1 MPFTN
6 KLIKFA
12 FPINSNK
19 LLKLNIMKIKNVIL
33 LLAGAIIILSSCGQ
47 TKTGNLK
54 LKQEIDTLSY
64 AIGTDIGNNLKR
76 SAIDELNYDLFTQ
89 GMKDALEEN
98 ELKISEE
105 EIQKFLRNYSTK
117 LREKQTKMREERLTK
132 NLEEGR
138 AFLDE
143 NKKKSGIITT
153 ESGLQYEIIK
163 EGTGLHPGPLDMVKC
178 HYHGTLIDGTVF
190 DSSVE
195 RGDTAE
201 FALNRVIKGWTEGL
215 QLMKEGA
222 KYKFYIPTELAY
234 GQNIRPGGKI
244 EENMALIFE
253 VELFE
258 VIPNE
263 QK

>member
-1 MPFTN
+1 
-6 KLIKFA
+6 
-12 FPINSNK
+12 
-19 LLKLNIMKIKNVIL
+19 MKIKNVL
-33 LLAGAIIILSSCGQ
+33 LFLAGAIIILSSCGQ

-64 AIGTDIGNNLKR
+64 SIGTDIGKNLKR
-76 SAIDELNYDLFTQ
+76 SAIDELNYEIFAQ
-89 GMKDALEEN
+89 GLKDAIEEN

-105 EIQKFLRNYSTK
+105 EVQEFLRNYSAK
-117 LREKQTKMREERLTK
+117 LREKQTKMREERLAK
-132 NLEEGR
+132 NLEDGR
-138 AFLDE
+138 AFLDK
-143 NKKKSGIITT
+143 NKAKSGIITT

-163 EGTGLHPGPLDMVKC
+163 EGTGMNPSESDKVRC

-201 FALNRVIKGWTEGL
+201 FVLNRVIKGWTEGL

-234 GQNIRPGGKI
+234 GQNVRPGGKI

-258 VIPNE
+258 VIASE
-263 QK
+263 QNNK